1 MVDIQF
7 KVQSVSQPAF
17 AHKFSFYFLVSVLPP
32 PIGKSTAQ
40 DCIPAAPVVGKY
52 YRTIIG
58 AHCGCRV
65 KTGAEETERT

>member
-7 KVQSVSQPAF
+7 KVQSVSQLAF
-17 AHKFSFYFLVSVLPP
+17 AQKFSFYILVSVLPP
-32 PIGKSTAQ
+32 PISKSTVQ

-52 YRTIIG
+52 YRTIFG
-58 AHCGCRV
+58 AHCGCRG